1 MKRCCER
8 SAAPLRNSGPK
19 RPLSNFQLLVA
30 LPETCRTRT
39 LEGEPIMDL
48 AQREAG
54 CKET

>member
-1 MKRCCER
+1 MLLKSNSRAGRTRNWMSAEDR
-8 SAAPLRNSGPK
+8 SQCRVTAAL
-19 RPLSNFQLLVA
+19 
-30 LPETCRTRT
+30 TRT